1 MSNLLNYLKDKKILT
16 LIIIFLVL
24 LSLDVHYGLHFGIE
38 FIGGSQINV
47 RLEHSVNAS
56 TMSSLISLLNQ
67 RLSTFGL
74 KQITVEGI
82 GNSEVYVTLPTIS
95 KNEIN
100 QTINIIDSQGSFEGI
115 VNGKQAVNGSS
126 ILRGSIGSFTQ
137 SASNT
142 TQWTVSFFIN
152 DNAAKNFSKI
162 VFGQA
167 NQPLY
172 MFLDRPS
179 SAILLIN
186 SSILSNT
193 TLGLSATQS
202 LQIMRKTLFLGNNT
216 IQVVPVSNSNQS
228 IKDAENIIEKG
239 SYKTIILSSNLNQ
252 SLINYLSSKNY
263 TLNLESIQNM
273 TPQYASININQTI
286 INTWPAVGL
295 LSAPLLNPSITNGSI
310 SDSYE
315 ISGSAPV
322 SIPKSQQATYAQQQA
337 KTISSIL
344 TGGALP
350 VPIFYESQQTVPP
363 TLGKHF
369 LFYSI
374 IALIV
379 AVLLISVFIVI
390 RYVKPFLIIPIL
402 LITLLELF
410 IIVSVI
416 GLIGTIDLSAIA
428 GMIAVVGTGV
438 DAQIIIT
445 DELLAKGSEKQH
457 MHIIL
462 GNAFYIVYS
471 DAILLIIAM
480 LPLFFST
487 SLVTMIGF
495 SESAIL
501 GAILGV
507 LITRPAYSAIL
518 SRHFG

>member
-295 LSAPLLNPSITNGSI
+295 L
-310 SDSYE
+310 
-315 ISGSAPV
+315 
-322 SIPKSQQATYAQQQA
+322 
-337 KTISSIL
+337 
-344 TGGALP
+344 
-350 VPIFYESQQTVPP
+350 
-363 TLGKHF
+363 
-369 LFYSI
+369 
-374 IALIV
+374 
-379 AVLLISVFIVI
+379 
-390 RYVKPFLIIPIL
+390 
-402 LITLLELF
+402 
-410 IIVSVI
+410 
-416 GLIGTIDLSAIA
+416 
-428 GMIAVVGTGV
+428 
-438 DAQIIIT
+438 
-445 DELLAKGSEKQH
+445 
-457 MHIIL
+457 
-462 GNAFYIVYS
+462 
-471 DAILLIIAM
+471 
-480 LPLFFST
+480 
-487 SLVTMIGF
+487 
-495 SESAIL
+495 
-501 GAILGV
+501 
-507 LITRPAYSAIL
+507 
-518 SRHFG
+518 

>member
-1 MSNLLNYLKDKKILT
+1 
-16 LIIIFLVL
+16 
-24 LSLDVHYGLHFGIE
+24 
-38 FIGGSQINV
+38 
-47 RLEHSVNAS
+47 
-56 TMSSLISLLNQ
+56 MSSLISLLNQ

-239 SYKTIILSSNLNQ
+239 SYNRTYI
-252 SLINYLSSKNY
+252 
-263 TLNLESIQNM
+263 
-273 TPQYASININQTI
+273 
-286 INTWPAVGL
+286 
-295 LSAPLLNPSITNGSI
+295 
-310 SDSYE
+310 
-315 ISGSAPV
+315 PV
-322 SIPKSQQATYAQQQA
+322 
-337 KTISSIL
+337 
-344 TGGALP
+344 
-350 VPIFYESQQTVPP
+350 F
-363 TLGKHF
+363 
-369 LFYSI
+369 
-374 IALIV
+374 
-379 AVLLISVFIVI
+379 
-390 RYVKPFLIIPIL
+390 
-402 LITLLELF
+402 
-410 IIVSVI
+410 
-416 GLIGTIDLSAIA
+416 
-428 GMIAVVGTGV
+428 
-438 DAQIIIT
+438 
-445 DELLAKGSEKQH
+445 
-457 MHIIL
+457 
-462 GNAFYIVYS
+462 
-471 DAILLIIAM
+471 
-480 LPLFFST
+480 
-487 SLVTMIGF
+487 
-495 SESAIL
+495 
-501 GAILGV
+501 
-507 LITRPAYSAIL
+507 
-518 SRHFG
+518 